1 MGDVTERPAKL
12 ATASLQTGRA
22 PVTVVIAAR
31 DAGRHITECIAS
43 VVDWASEVLVVENDS
58 ADETVQLARE
68 AGATVF
74 SHPFRSIGAQR
85 NVAIGRA
92 THPWIFVLDH
102 DERCTPELAVE
113 IAATVC
119 KPTADSYKIKRR
131 NYFLGREIRHGGW
144 ERDRPIRL
152 FRGTLRYDERPVHE
166 HVITSAPPVVMRER
180 MLHYSY
186 ESLSQYFEKLERYSR
201 WWADQQYAR
210 GRRAGPGTLMVHT
223 VARFVTMYV
232 VKRGFLD
239 GAHGLVLAVLTSIG
253 VAAKY
258 ARLWALGRGIPR

>member
-1 MGDVTERPAKL
+1 MADVTMRPVGSA
-12 ATASLQTGRA
+12 AASVSTGRA

-31 DAGRHITECIAS
+31 DAGRHIADCVAS

-58 ADETVQLARE
+58 SDDTIERARL
-68 AGATVF
+68 AGASVF

-85 NVAIGRA
+85 NIAVGRA
-92 THPWIFVLDH
+92 ANPWIFVLDH
-102 DERCTPELAVE
+102 DERCTPELARE
-113 IAATVC
+113 IAATVAT
-119 KPTADSYKIKRR
+119 PRADSYKIRRR

-152 FRGTLRYDERPVHE
+152 FRSALRYDERPVHE
-166 HVITSAPPVVMRER
+166 HVITTAPPVELRER

-210 GRRAGPGTLMVHT
+210 GRRAGPAAIVIHT
-223 VARFVTMYV
+223 GARFVTMYI